1 MLGIFAALAL
11 VLSTVGIFG
20 VLSYLVAEQ
29 AREIAIRMTLGA
41 GRGIICTEVLRKALG
56 VTAGGVALGA
66 LASLG
71 LTRLMASLLFEV
83 RPDDP
88 ATLVLVAL
96 TLSTVSLAA
105 AYVPVTRALRVD
117 PATVLKEE

>member
-1 MLGIFAALAL
+1 LGIFAALAL
-11 VLSTVGIFG
+11 VLSTVEIFG
-20 VLSYLVAEQ
+20 VLSYFVAEQ